1 MNHRWKK
8 IKADDVSYV
17 LNDSDEY
24 NGNEYQHY
32 PKVNK
37 ECVQCGLRRGTINTM
52 GFFPRT
58 VYFRGHTILS
68 IDRIP
73 SPCLNINFHLNDEF
87 ISVEEM
93 QI

>member
-8 IKADDVSYV
+8 INADDVSYV
-17 LNDSDEY
+17 LHDEDDDEY
-24 NGNEYQHY
+24 HHY

-37 ECVQCGLRRGTINTM
+37 ECVRCGLRRGTINTM

-68 IDRIP
+68 IDRVP
-73 SPCLNINFHLNDEF
+73 SPCLDINFHVNVDF

-93 QI
+93 LI

>member
-8 IKADDVSYV
+8 EPDDVSYV
-17 LNDSDEY
+17 LNHGDEY
-24 NGNEYQHY
+24 NDGDEYRHY
-32 PKVNK
+32 PTVNK
-37 ECVQCGLRRGTINTM
+37 ECVQCGLRRGTIKTM

-58 VYFRGHTILS
+58 VYFRGHDILS
-68 IDRIP
+68 IDRVP